1 MQIVMA
7 KPYQYRYLKVPTEIF
22 EGKIAR
28 FSKHPFWP
36 LLLAVIG
43 LAILTY
49 FFTPTVSY
57 VVRGNIQKKPAPESQ
72 IAGTNTGEVYV
83 QKMGDNFSY
92 FVTQN
97 ERSYPYS
104 EFKLSIPKLEILNAR
119 VLVNSGDFQKNLA
132 QLPGSAL
139 PGEVGNVFITGH
151 SVLPQ
156 FFDPQDY
163 LTIFSTLPKIAVG
176 DEIFAEAAGLIY
188 DYQVIK
194 IYSVDPSDT
203 SLIFPPDS
211 ANKYL
216 TLMTCVPPGI
226 GNQRL
231 IVLAKLKYD

>member
-1 MQIVMA
+1 MA
-7 KPYQYRYLKVPTEIF
+7 KSYQYRYLKAPTEIF

-36 LLLAVIG
+36 LLLAFVG

-49 FFTPTVSY
+49 FFAPTVSY
-57 VVRGNIQKKPAPESQ
+57 VVRGNIPEKSVPKSQ
-72 IAGTNTGEVYV
+72 VAGANTGGAYV
-83 QKMGDNFSY
+83 QKMGDDFSY

-97 ERSYPYS
+97 ERTYPYS
-104 EFKLSIPKLEILNAR
+104 EFKLSIPKLEIRDAR
-119 VLVNSGDFQKNLA
+119 VLVNAQDFQKNLA

-156 FFDPQDY
+156 FFDPQNY
-163 LTIFSTLPKIAVG
+163 LTIFSTLSKIGVG
-176 DEIFAEAAGLIY
+176 DEIFAEAQGLIY

-194 IYSVDPSDT
+194 IFSVDPSDL
-203 SLIFPPDS
+203 SVISPPDGV
-211 ANKYL
+211 NKYL

-226 GNQRL
+226 GSQRL
-231 IVLAKLKYD
+231 IVLTKLKYD